1 MFFTVVAIIF
11 VLAGIA
17 GVVVIPPAIG
27 QHDPAPKGRYGDVPV
42 NGRLLSRILGAAGI
56 VIGVLVFVLS
66 GITSVPVKN
75 VGVVTSFGHVEGDL
89 QPGFHWLLPWKDTTN
104 LSETIQTTEFYG
116 DGKGGNCLDVRIGG
130 QQLACLNVTV
140 QWQIRDS
147 AAPALFNDYD
157 TSGNVQGQITD
168 AVVIQELK
176 AVVNQVM
183 GDYNPIQDVA
193 ANTGSG
199 NSQFSTFGPKILAR
213 MRADI
218 GSQIVVRKLILSNAY
233 YDEATQARLNA
244 IQQQYADTAIA
255 QEQLKTNLAQSA
267 ANKALTAN
275 LSPEVLQADC
285 QNLILTAIKDN
296 YTGLPATLS
305 CGAGS
310 GSVVSVGSSK

>member
-1 MFFTVVAIIF
+1 MLFTI
-11 VLAGIA
+11 LAGLFLLA
-17 GVVVIPPAIG
+17 GLVCAFLVPLGISKHAPATRSSSY
-27 QHDPAPKGRYGDVPV
+27 DNSLDV
-42 NGRLLSRILGAAGI
+42 NGRLLARSLGVAGI
-56 VIGVLVFVLS
+56 TIGLLVFLLA

-89 QPGFHWLLPWKDTTN
+89 QPGFHWLAPWKDTTN

-116 DGKGGNCLDVRIGG
+116 TGKLGNCLDVRIGG

-193 ANTGSG
+193 ANTASG
-199 NSQFSTFGPKILAR
+199 NSQFSTFGPKILTQ

-218 GSQIVVRKLILSNAY
+218 GSQIDVRKLILSNAY
-233 YDEATQARLNA
+233 YDSATQARLNA

-255 QEQLKTNLAQSA
+255 QEQLLTNEAQARANA
-267 ANKALTAN
+267 ALSRN

-296 YTGLPATLS
+296 YTGLPATLCS
-305 CGAGS
+305 DS
-310 GSVVSVGSSK
+310 GSVVSVGSGK